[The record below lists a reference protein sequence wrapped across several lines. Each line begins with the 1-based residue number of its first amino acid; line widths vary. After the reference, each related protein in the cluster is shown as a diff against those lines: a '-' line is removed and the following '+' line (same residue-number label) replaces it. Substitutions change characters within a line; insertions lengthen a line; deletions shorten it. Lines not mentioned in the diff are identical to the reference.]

1 MKTKSK
7 RFLNLATLCLALLGT
22 ALLMGRPVK
31 AEAAPTDALTST
43 ISDNGEG
50 EGSEKYWWY
59 QGYKEG
65 YKKGEKSETKEELNR
80 RTFNQFPQGLP
91 DSDHVNKGEY
101 MDGYE
106 TGYSAGWYRTHGNG
120 GTRQEDSDSDTKNRN
135 SQEGEESDNSS
146 QGDRGRQD
154 SVGSSSQQED
164 TEEDTEEDTDM
175 ISPVIQTVIQT
186 VFDVFSSF
194 LNWLEAAI

>member
-1 MKTKSK
+1 MKTKKSK

-22 ALLMGRPVK
+22 ALLMGQPVK
-31 AEAAPTDALTST
+31 VVTADTSA
-43 ISDNGEG
+43 ISDNGEA

-80 RTFNQFPQGLP
+80 RTFNQFPQGIP

-106 TGYSAGWYRTHGNG
+106 TGYSAGWYSTHGNG

-154 SVGSSSQQED
+154 SVDSSSQQE
-164 TEEDTEEDTDM
+164 ETDM
-175 ISPVIQTVIQT
+175 ISPVIQAVLQT
-186 VFDVFSSF
+186 VFGVFSSF
-194 LNWLEAAI
+194 LNWLEATI